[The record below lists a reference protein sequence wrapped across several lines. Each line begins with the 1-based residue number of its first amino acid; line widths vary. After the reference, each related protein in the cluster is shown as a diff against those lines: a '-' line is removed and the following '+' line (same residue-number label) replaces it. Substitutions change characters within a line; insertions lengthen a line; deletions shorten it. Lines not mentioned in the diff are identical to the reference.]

1 MKDMIWLLR
10 RTIRSM
16 LRGYKSLLVFL
27 ITPVIGI
34 VLAFLIIGGSANP
47 SPLNVGVVNLDAGE
61 PVSDGILA
69 YLEDIEPMEIVTLPS
84 IGEAEEV
91 VLSGELDVAIA
102 IPEGYAQAL
111 IEGSADAKAELMAL
125 EGSEVASY
133 VELMLNRYVE
143 NVSALAAATSGDVA
157 AFEERY
163 AQLDAVAEFG
173 LRKETSEDLSAGRNM
188 TNRSIGYLVIVMMFS
203 AVSLSTHM
211 IKERENR
218 TYYRLLAAPSSSRA
232 YVASNV
238 AANVLLL
245 MLQVAIVLTVMT
257 AGFGIRPG
265 APVWSIALA
274 LVLFAWVAVGLSL
287 VIVAFSRN
295 AINANALQNL
305 LIIPTC
311 LIAGCMFPVEAMPT
325 PLRAIA
331 EFLPQRWLLEG
342 IDGLQSGA
350 PAATLVLNGLT
361 LAAFAL
367 TFCLVAAYKF
377 GRNRDTRTFI

>member
-61 PVSDGILA
+61 PVSDGVLA
-69 YLEDIEPMEIVTLPS
+69 YLEDIEPMEIATLPS
-84 IGEAEEV
+84 IGEAEKV
-91 VLSGELDVAIA
+91 VLSGELDVAIT

-111 IEGSADAKAELMAL
+111 IEGRADARAELMAL
-125 EGSEVASY
+125 EGSEVAFY

-143 NVSALAAATSGDVA
+143 NVSALAAATSGDVSG
-157 AFEERY
+157 FEERY
-163 AQLDAVAEFG
+163 AQLVAAEFG
-173 LRKETSEDLSAGRNM
+173 LRKETAEDLSAGRDM

-245 MLQVAIVLTVMT
+245 MLQVAVVLTVMT
-257 AGFGIRPG
+257 VGFGIRPG
-265 APVWSIALA
+265 APLWSIALA

-295 AINANALQNL
+295 AISANALQNL

>member
-1 MKDMIWLLR
+1 M
-10 RTIRSM
+10 
-16 LRGYKSLLVFL
+16 
-27 ITPVIGI
+27 
-34 VLAFLIIGGSANP
+34 
-47 SPLNVGVVNLDAGE
+47 
-61 PVSDGILA
+61 
-69 YLEDIEPMEIVTLPS
+69 
-84 IGEAEEV
+84 
-91 VLSGELDVAIA
+91 LSGELDVAIT

-111 IEGSADAKAELMAL
+111 IEGRADARAELMAL

-143 NVSALAAATSGDVA
+143 NVSALAAATSGDVSG
-157 AFEERY
+157 FKERY
-163 AQLDAVAEFG
+163 AQLDAAEFG
-173 LRKETSEDLSAGRNM
+173 LRKETAEDLSAGRDM

-245 MLQVAIVLTVMT
+245 MLQVAVVLTVMT
-257 AGFGIRPG
+257 VGFGIRPG
-265 APVWSIALA
+265 APLWSIALA

-295 AINANALQNL
+295 AISANALQNL

>member
-1 MKDMIWLLR
+1 
-10 RTIRSM
+10 M

-47 SPLNVGVVNLDAGE
+47 NPLNVGVVNLDAGE
-61 PVSDGILA
+61 PVSDRVLA
-69 YLEDIEPMEIVTLPS
+69 YLEDIELMEIATLPS

-91 VLSGELDVAIA
+91 VLSGELDVAIT

-111 IEGSADAKAELMAL
+111 IEGRTDAKAELMAL

-143 NVSALAAATSGDVA
+143 NVSALAAATSGDVSG
-157 AFEERY
+157 FEERY
-163 AQLDAVAEFG
+163 AQLDAAEFG
-173 LRKETSEDLSAGRNM
+173 LRKETAEDLSAGRDM

-245 MLQVAIVLTVMT
+245 MLQVAVVLTVMT
-257 AGFGIRPG
+257 MGFGIRPG
-265 APVWSIALA
+265 APLWSIALA

-295 AINANALQNL
+295 AISANALQNL